1 MINILKKY
9 DIDNRQVYSITC
21 DNGRNIVKMVKIF
34 NDANEDDILNED
46 DIEADIESENTEHLR
61 NGLRTYNFYKFGH
74 FFSFLVFPL

>member
-34 NDANEDDILNED
+34 NDANDDDILNED

-61 NGLRTYNFYKFGH
+61 NGL
-74 FFSFLVFPL
+74 

>member
-34 NDANEDDILNED
+34 NDANEDDI
-46 DIEADIESENTEHLR
+46 EADIESENTEHLR
-61 NGLRTYNFYKFGH
+61 NGLRTYNFYIFGH
-74 FFSFLVFPL
+74 FHFWYFLYRWS

>member
-9 DIDNRQVYSITC
+9 GIDNRQVYSITC

-34 NDANEDDILNED
+34 HDANNDDILNED

-61 NGLRTYNFYKFGH
+61 NGL
-74 FFSFLVFPL
+74 